1 MPIVNLHASLFR
13 VIHSQ
18 DLSSFHSFL
27 PGFSCSF
34 GRGLVLEQGRPQ
46 SFPMRMSLRATAASS
61 KCIRECIKLPISLTI
76 VWMTGKQNV
85 YSLYHPHVLFS
96 LTLSD
101 MIFPTYSCRKRNQL
115 SIRSTGQPILMVNSS
130 KREGSSLLFS
140 VWSVL
145 HYLCYSILAS
155 VCLPSLELV

>member
-1 MPIVNLHASLFR
+1 MVIYLSKHFFTTIQKIAILHYPCPRRCVHLR
-13 VIHSQ
+13 P
-18 DLSSFHSFL
+18 LL
-27 PGFSCSF
+27 PLYVVVCVCFVVS
-34 GRGLVLEQGRPQ
+34 
-46 SFPMRMSLRATAASS
+46 PMRMSLRATAASS

-115 SIRSTGQPILMVNSS
+115 SIRSTGQPILMVNTS